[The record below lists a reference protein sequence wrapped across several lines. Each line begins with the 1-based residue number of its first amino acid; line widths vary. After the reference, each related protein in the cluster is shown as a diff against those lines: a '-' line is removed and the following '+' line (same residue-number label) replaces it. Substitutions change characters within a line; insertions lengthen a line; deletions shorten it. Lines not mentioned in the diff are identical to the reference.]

1 MTKYITIDATENGKR
16 VESRILEERI
26 QEALN
31 QGHRNIEVRAYG
43 QHGIGGRLW
52 KAGEEKV
59 KVKITGAPGQRLG
72 SMGFPNTFIEVMG
85 PASDDVGWLNAG
97 AHIVV
102 HGHATNGI
110 GNAMAQGKIYVAGDI
125 GARGMTMT
133 KHNPRFDP
141 PELWVLGGVGD
152 SLAEFMAGGV
162 VVVCGYN
169 PLHPDNIL
177 GHRPCVGMV
186 GGKIF
191 FRGPHKGFSTEDAR
205 LRHIDREEW
214 AWLKKNMKSFLKAI
228 HRPELYDDLTKDK
241 AEWQVLV
248 ALKPHERVAKRVS
261 MQWFRVDVWDKELG
275 AGGLIGDITDID
287 RSPIPV
293 ITTGKLRRY
302 VPVWENGQHVSPCQ
316 AECPSGIPVQKRW
329 DLIRRGQYQKALDI
343 VLEYSPFPATVCG
356 YLCPQPC
363 MQRCTRRQQ
372 GLANPDVSLLG
383 KQSIDANPPEPG
395 KPSGIRVAIIGGGP
409 AGISAAWQLWLK
421 GHEPVIFETAK
432 EPGGKITSVIPSE
445 RIPEE
450 VIKDEL
456 KRIKERIT
464 HVSLDTPV
472 DKEKFDQLRREFD
485 FVIIAT
491 GAQKPRMLNV
501 PGVERAMAALDFLAL
516 SKKNR
521 AKVGKSVVIIGAGNV
536 GCDVASEAARL
547 GATDI
552 TLIDVQ
558 EPASFGE
565 ERKNAETKG
574 AKFLWP
580 RFTEA
585 ITDKGVKLATGE
597 ALRADTVIVSI
608 GDQPVL
614 DFITEDIES
623 SRGFIK
629 VDKNYRTSDPRVFA
643 IGDTVKLGLLTDAIG
658 AGRNAALAIDSQLKG
673 KEQTFDII
681 PPIDTKRVKLE
692 YYDPRVT
699 SFCDINEN
707 ANACAS
713 CGLCRDCG
721 MCETICPEN
730 AITRVDL
737 GDGEYEYVSDDDKCI
752 GCGFCAYACPCGI
765 WNLVENKPLD
775 EMD

>member
-1 MTKYITIDATENGKR
+1 MTKYFKIDGMQNGKR
-16 VESRILEERI
+16 MESRILEERI
-26 QEALN
+26 QEAIDN
-31 QGHRNIEVRAYG
+31 GHRNIEVKAYG

-52 KAGEEKV
+52 RAGEERV
-59 KVKITGAPGQRLG
+59 NVRITGAPGQRLG

-110 GNAMAQGKIYVAGDI
+110 GNAMAQGKIYIAGDI

-133 KHNPRFDP
+133 KYNPRFDP

-152 SLAEFMAGGV
+152 SLAEFMAGGI
-162 VVVCGYN
+162 VVVCGYK

-191 FRGPHKGFSTEDAR
+191 FRGPHKGFSTKDAR
-205 LRHIDREEW
+205 LRSVDREEW
-214 AWLKKNMKSFLKAI
+214 SWLTKNIKPFLKAI
-228 HRPELYDDLTKDK
+228 HREELFEELTKDRNK
-241 AEWQVLV
+241 WQVLV
-248 ALKPHERVAKRVS
+248 ALKSHERVTSRPD
-261 MQWFRVDVWDKELG
+261 MHWFRVDVWDKELG

-293 ITTGKLRRY
+293 ITTGELRRY
-302 VPVWENGQHVSPCQ
+302 VPVWENGQHASPCQ
-316 AECPSGIPVQKRW
+316 ANCPSGIPIQKRW
-329 DLIRRGQYQKALDI
+329 DLIRRGQYQRALDI
-343 VLEYSPFPATVCG
+343 VLEYSPLPATVCG

-363 MQRCTRRQQ
+363 MQKCTRRQQ

-383 KQSIDANPPEPG
+383 RESIGANPPEPA
-395 KPSGIRVAIIGGGP
+395 KASGTKVAIIGGGP

-421 GHEPVIFETAK
+421 GHDPIIFDKAK
-432 EPGGKITSVIPSE
+432 DLGGKITSVIPSE
-445 RIPEE
+445 RIP
-450 VIKDEL
+450 VDVVKAEL
-456 KRIKERIT
+456 KRIRERIK

-472 DKEKFDQLRREFD
+472 DKEKFMQLRKEFD

-491 GAQKPRMLNV
+491 GAQKPRMLKVDGIENAT
-501 PGVERAMAALDFLAL
+501 PALDFLTL
-516 SKKNR
+516 SKQNKAR
-521 AKVGKSVVIIGAGNV
+521 VGKRVVIIGAGNV

-558 EPASFGE
+558 EPASFGV
-565 ERKNAETKG
+565 ERQNAEAKG

-580 RFTEA
+580 RFTKA
-585 ITDKGVKLATGE
+585 ITKEGVELTTGE
-597 ALRADTVIVSI
+597 VLEADTVIVSI
-608 GDQPVL
+608 GDQPEL
-614 DFITEDIES
+614 DFITDGIET

-629 VDKNYRTSDPRVFA
+629 VDESYRTSDPRVFA
-643 IGDTVKLGLLTDAIG
+643 IGDTVHLGLLTDAIG
-658 AGRNAALAIDSQLKG
+658 AGRIAAMAIDDQLKG
-673 KEQTFDII
+673 KEQTLDRLT
-681 PPIDTKRVKLE
+681 PIDTKRVKLE

-737 GDGEYEYVSDDDKCI
+737 GNGDYEYISDGDKCI

-765 WNLVENKPLD
+765 WNLVENKPL
-775 EMD
+775 EELG